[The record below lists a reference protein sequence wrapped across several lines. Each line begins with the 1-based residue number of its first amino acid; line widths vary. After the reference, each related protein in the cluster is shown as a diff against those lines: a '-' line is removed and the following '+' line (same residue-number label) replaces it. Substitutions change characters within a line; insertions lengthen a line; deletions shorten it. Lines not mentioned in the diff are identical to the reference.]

1 MNADGSKCVARWSI
15 SYRVVLL
22 LFWSSSQR
30 RFVSLLLLWRCSAI
44 SRRGPC
50 AAPFGSPYISSLLV
64 IAVKFD
70 FLAVGRLRVPHLF
83 LYSKYPNGKRG
94 KRSLSSAV
102 VADALCL
109 ISKNKKTARAVRYSI
124 SISQGN
130 MNEPGH
136 GRPVSLSALYAAGPL
151 PGTAGRGLHHFFGC
165 CAQMLRG
172 RKRYRECPMRCW
184 CALDLALS

>member
-15 SYRVVLL
+15 SYRVVLFFFGRRLRGVLFPFCCCDAVPPFPGGVRAL
-22 LFWSSSQR
+22 LPLARPIYHRCWWLPSS
-30 RFVSLLLLWRCSAI
+30 LI
-44 SRRGPC
+44 SWPSGDC
-50 AAPFGSPYISSLLV
+50 VFLISSFTRNILTEN
-64 IAVKFD
+64 A
-70 FLAVGRLRVPHLF
+70 A
-83 LYSKYPNGKRG
+83 NA
-94 KRSLSSAV
+94 LSSAV